1 MAVLSG
7 STPKYLLRIYSEAG
21 SQLDPS
27 NTSQVLEVKVFIYN
41 AITGEYVGRFILRES
56 PLPSGYTRLSTKAVE
71 TGDVR
76 VLMVLTSAMTSA
88 AAGASNEIQID
99 IHVPDADVAGTGVRI
114 IKNRGKFHE
123 ILKAK
128 L

>member
-7 STPKYLLRIYSEAG
+7 STPKYLLRIYNEAG

-27 NTSQVLEVKVFIYN
+27 NLSQVLEVKVHLYN
-41 AITGEYVGRFILRES
+41 AITGDYVGRFILRES
-56 PLPSGYTRLSTKAVE
+56 PLPDGYTRLSIKAIA

-76 VLMVLTSAMTSA
+76 VLLVLTSAMTSA
-88 AAGASNEIQID
+88 AAGNSNDIQID
-99 IHVPDADVAGTGVRI
+99 IHVPDSDVPGGTRI

-123 ILKAK
+123 IVKSK
-128 L
+128 

>member
-1 MAVLSG
+1 MAVLAG
-7 STPKYLLRIYSEAG
+7 STPKYLLRLYNEAG
-21 SQLDPS
+21 VQLDPS
-27 NTSQVLEVKVFIYN
+27 NLSQVLEVKVFIYN

-56 PLPSGYTRLSTKAVE
+56 PLPSGFTRLSTKVVE

-88 AAGASNEIQID
+88 AAGARNEIQID
-99 IHVPDADVAGTGVRI
+99 IHVPDADVTGGVRI

>member
-1 MAVLSG
+1 MAVLAG
-7 STPKYLLRIYSEAG
+7 STPKYLLRLFNEAG
-21 SQLDPS
+21 TQLDPS
-27 NTSQVLEVKVFIYN
+27 STSQVLEVKVFIYN
-41 AITGEYVGRFILRES
+41 AITGEHVGRFILRES
-56 PLPSGYTRLSTKAVE
+56 PLPDGYTRLATKTVE

-99 IHVPDADVAGTGVRI
+99 IHVPDADVTSGVRI